1 MSEFEDRVNS
11 ILNDPDQMDKIA
23 NLAKTLIGGDGAP
36 DDGAPDD
43 GAPPTDEK
51 KGGLAA
57 LFDGA
62 GADAAVLGRI
72 SRALST
78 QSAADRDKTALL
90 EAMKP
95 YLSEKRRNKMD
106 KAMKIA
112 KFARIAR
119 AAMGESGGEE
129 DV

>member
-23 NLAKTLIGGDGAP
+23 NLAKTLMGGDGAL
-36 DDGAPDD
+36 DE
-43 GAPPTDEK
+43 GAPPNDEK

-72 SRALST
+72 SRALSA
-78 QSAADRDKTALL
+78 QSAADKDKTALL

-112 KFARIAR
+112 RFARIAR